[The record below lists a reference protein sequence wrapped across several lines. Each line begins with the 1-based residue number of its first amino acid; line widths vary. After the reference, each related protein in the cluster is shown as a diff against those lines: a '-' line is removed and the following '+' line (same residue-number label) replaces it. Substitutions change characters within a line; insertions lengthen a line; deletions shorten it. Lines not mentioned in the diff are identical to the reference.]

1 MPAVFPSWFNS
12 RPVSSL
18 TGRVWKKFNGS
29 LINYVAYEEAFQRR
43 PSGRAET
50 ALSWPVVPSD

>member
-18 TGRVWKKFNGS
+18 TGTVRKSFNAS
-29 LINYVAYEEAFQRR
+29 LINYVAYKGAFQRR
-43 PSGRAET
+43 PGGRAET
-50 ALSWPVVPSD
+50 ALSRPVFPSD